1 MPTMLQSWCQVNN
14 LILRG
19 GLIQNK
25 DPMTL
30 LKAREAV
37 GYALRWRHR
46 LCKTCENEFDISHTG
61 YLYSCGKCSPE
72 V

>member
-37 GYALRWRHR
+37 GYALRWRHPT
-46 LCKTCENEFDISHTG
+46 LLN
-61 YLYSCGKCSPE
+61 L
-72 V
+72 